1 VLAERC
7 RLWVACAVCTSA
19 GLSGRDRDVGPISL
33 TLQRLRHCC
42 PRVRL
47 VSGSRRGSSLR
58 MARVIEPQGQK
69 LHTNIAVVRLT
80 RAKKKF
86 EIACYPNK
94 VQEWRT
100 GVYVLL

>member
-1 VLAERC
+1 
-7 RLWVACAVCTSA
+7 
-19 GLSGRDRDVGPISL
+19 
-33 TLQRLRHCC
+33 
-42 PRVRL
+42 
-47 VSGSRRGSSLR
+47 